1 MGIIESAAASFAQ
14 SKGAEKIVA
23 GIRGSEIGIGTG
35 KEMGE
40 VMGTGDLNDSDSEM
54 VGIGG
59 SVCVDIVT
67 EMGLGVEGGFD

>member
-40 VMGTGDLNDSDSEM
+40 VMGTGDLNDSEM